1 MKATVCKWCDAVD
14 KHYSFQCS
22 QRPQKEK
29 TLKQR
34 KPIERSSKP
43 IKQQG
48 KHYRL
53 WKAARALFV
62 ELNPEAKCAM
72 CGGPAT
78 DVDHIIKRSV
88 RPDLRYV
95 MTNLQWLCRRCHTL
109 KDNGIY

>member
-1 MKATVCKWCDAVD
+1 MKATVCKWCGAVD

-22 QRPQKEK
+22 KRPQKATVAK
-29 TLKQR
+29 PR
-34 KPIERSSKP
+34 KPIARSTKRISTT
-43 IKQQG
+43 G

-62 ELNPEAKCAM
+62 ELNPEQKCAM

-78 DVDHIIKRSV
+78 DVDHKIKRSV

-95 MTNLQWLCRRCHTL
+95 MANLQWLCRRCHQI